1 MRLVQADK
9 DQVGDGAFLDYAEF
23 ALSSDC
29 LGSVQGCH
37 LQYVCSI
44 NTLGLPAGS
53 LVDHTGRVHLGKHV
67 QAVVAAAA
75 VCAEAD
81 IDAGIQHLLCR
92 CKSVAQFHIAL
103 GAEGNTDVL
112 FSHNL
117 DIFIR
122 GINAVGRDTGNI
134 ELTQG
139 IHILDGRRSV
149 LLRDSVHFRLTF
161 RQMDRL
167 SDSAVFAGP
176 GQFLQV
182 VRHTAVWRMWAVDE
196 AEAALIPEHLHFADS
211 LSVFHN

>member
-1 MRLVQADK
+1 MTDEMYIEEKVGKRNPFLVPDGYFDHLA
-9 DQVGDGAFLDYAEF
+9 DQVMASLPEQP
-23 ALSSDC
+23 
-29 LGSVQGCH
+29 VQQAASEKPKAKRIG
-37 LQYVCSI
+37 I
-44 NTLGLPAGS
+44 RS
-53 LVDHTGRVHLGKHV
+53 LYYY
-67 QAVVAAAA
+67 AAAA